1 MRGRRHVRFR
11 VMRGRGPCGLVLV
24 ATKATAERTSAAL
37 AVGVMEIPLLIPAR
51 ARAPSHSHL
60 PPDISQQRA
69 RPGGRASHAQSP
81 PRRPAGG
88 PSALPQIPIG
98 RYTEADHCVQP
109 KYPVHT
115 VVRVQLKAMQC
126 KSPLKRSRKKKITSE
141 TNGTPWSSTVISRAI
156 SMAQEPCGGE
166 WWLDR

>member
-1 MRGRRHVRFR
+1 MNTNLNTNDLLVKSKKFHKRNMRGRRHVRFR

-88 PSALPQIPIG
+88 PSALPQIPIA
-98 RYTEADHCVQP
+98 RRT
-109 KYPVHT
+109 
-115 VVRVQLKAMQC
+115 
-126 KSPLKRSRKKKITSE
+126 
-141 TNGTPWSSTVISRAI
+141 GTQTPIIASNPNTQSTPSYAY
-156 SMAQEPCGGE
+156 S
-166 WWLDR
+166 